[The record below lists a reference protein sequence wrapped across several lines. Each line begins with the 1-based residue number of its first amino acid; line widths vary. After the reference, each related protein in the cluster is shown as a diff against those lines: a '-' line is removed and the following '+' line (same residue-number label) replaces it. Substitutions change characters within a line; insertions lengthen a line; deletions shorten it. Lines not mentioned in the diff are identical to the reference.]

1 MVGKRF
7 MEQKMKL
14 IDSGGAHINPDQE
27 GDFYFNVGESVYY
40 LSEFIKIKQVRGVEG
55 DGVTHLSNTGMMVI
69 DIDEA
74 NEYVEYKIYTNE

>member
-1 MVGKRF
+1 MVGKKF
-7 MEQKMKL
+7 MEHKMKL

-55 DGVTHLSNTGMMVI
+55 DGVTHLSNTGVMVI
-69 DIDEA
+69 DIDEV

>member
-1 MVGKRF
+1 MGGEKF

>member
-55 DGVTHLSNTGMMVI
+55 DGVVHLSNTGMMVI

>member
-1 MVGKRF
+1 MGWQA
-7 MEQKMKL
+7 QKDDTEK
-14 IDSGGAHINPDQE
+14 SGW
-27 GDFYFNVGESVYY
+27 YFGESVYY

-55 DGVTHLSNTGMMVI
+55 DGVVHLSNTGMMVI

>member
-1 MVGKRF
+1 

-55 DGVTHLSNTGMMVI
+55 DGVVHLSNTGMMVI